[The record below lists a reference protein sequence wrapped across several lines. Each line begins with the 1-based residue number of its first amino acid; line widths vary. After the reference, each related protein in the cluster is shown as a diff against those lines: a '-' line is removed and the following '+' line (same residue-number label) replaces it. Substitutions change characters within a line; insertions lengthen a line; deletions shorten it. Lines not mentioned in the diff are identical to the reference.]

1 MANTGLFRS
10 IWGHLLPAT
19 DTRNDEGAPAYAFE
33 PRHALAQ
40 YATTG
45 CLHTT
50 FYATDAEQLDR
61 VLALC
66 AQVEPEFIARA
77 AIYARERG
85 FMKDMPALLCAVL
98 SCRAPALLERVF
110 PRVVDS
116 GRMLRTF
123 VQIVRSGAVG
133 RKSLGSLPKRLVR
146 RWLAEQSDEAVFAA
160 SVGRSPSMAD
170 IVRMVHP
177 RPATASR
184 EALYGWLLGRPYDP
198 AALPELVRGYE
209 AYKAGETTE
218 LPAVP
223 FQMLTQQPLGA
234 PEWARIAER
243 AGWQATRMNL
253 NAFGRHGVFAD
264 EGVTETIAARLRDGE
279 AIRRARAFPYQLL
292 AAWASLDG
300 AVPPAVCRA
309 LEDAMELA
317 IGNVPA
323 VPGRVAVC
331 PDVSGSMGSPV
342 TGVRRGATTA
352 VRCVDVAALVASAV
366 LRRNPDATVLPF
378 QHDVVDVR
386 LSPRDSVLTN
396 AATLARVGGGGTN
409 CSAPLARLNRRGE
422 AVDLVILVSDNESWV
437 DAGQGRG
444 TATLREWGRLRRRNP
459 AARLVCID
467 VQPYGTTQAVEREDI
482 LNVGGFSDQVFD
494 VVAEFAAGRLT
505 SGHWV
510 SLIEAVAL

>member
-10 IWGHLLPAT
+10 IWGNLLAAT
-19 DTRNDEGAPAYAFE
+19 DTRNDEGAPAYAFD

-66 AQVEPEFIARA
+66 AQVEPEFIART

-146 RWLAEQSDEAVFAA
+146 RWLAERSDEAVFAA

-198 AALPELVRGYE
+198 AALPKLVRGYE

-223 FQMLTQQPLGA
+223 FQMLTQLPLGA
-234 PEWARIAER
+234 REWARIAER

-253 NAFGRHGVFAD
+253 NTFARHGVFAR
-264 EGVTETIAARLRDGE
+264 EGVTETITGRLADGE
-279 AIRRARAFPYQLL
+279 AIRLARAFPYQLL
-292 AAWASLDG
+292 AAWASVDE
-300 AVPPAVCRA
+300 AVPAAVRRA
-309 LEDAMELA
+309 LEDAMEIA
-317 IGNVPA
+317 INNVPA
-323 VPGRVAVC
+323 VAGRVVVC
-331 PDVSGSMGSPV
+331 PDVSGSMWSPV

-352 VRCVDVAALVASAV
+352 VRCVDVAALVAAAV
-366 LRRNPDATVLPF
+366 LRRSPDTMVLPF
-378 QHDVVDVR
+378 EHRVIDVR

-396 AATLARVGGGGTN
+396 AAALARVGGGGTS
-409 CSAPLARLNRRGE
+409 CSAPLARLNQGRER
-422 AVDLVILVSDNESWV
+422 VDLVILVSDNESWV
-437 DAGQGRG
+437 DAGQSRG
-444 TATLREWGRLRRRNP
+444 TATLREWNRLRRRNP
-459 AARLVCID
+459 GARLVCID
-467 VQPYGTTQAVEREDI
+467 VQPYGTTQAVERADI
-482 LNVGGFSDQVFD
+482 LNVGGFSDQVFE

-505 SGHWV
+505 SDHWV
-510 SLIEAVAL
+510 GAIEAVAL